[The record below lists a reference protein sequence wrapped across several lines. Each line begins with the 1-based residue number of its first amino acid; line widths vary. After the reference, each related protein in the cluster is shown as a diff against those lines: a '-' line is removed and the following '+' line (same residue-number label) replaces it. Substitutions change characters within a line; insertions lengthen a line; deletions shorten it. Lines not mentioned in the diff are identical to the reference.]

1 MDKEI
6 NKKGCLYHIKIKGAL
21 NPESFVWI
29 DDVRIIDQ
37 ANNETLIGVRIADQ
51 SALRGIVDQLWNLNF
66 TILAVEKAEQT
77 KLQNE

>member
-6 NKKGCLYHIKIKGAL
+6 NKKGCIYHIRIKGAL

-37 ANNETLIGVRIADQ
+37 AHNETLLSVRIVDQ
-51 SALRGIVDQLWNLNF
+51 SALRGVVDQLWNLNL
-66 TILAVEKAEQT
+66 TILSVEKAEQT
-77 KLQNE
+77 K